1 MLNYFIIYL
10 EVVILMIYKIGNF
23 FSKLILK
30 NIYLFITL
38 GIIRWNL
45 YYFPHLEL
53 YGKYFEI
60 YLLPMAL
67 AYSAGNILEKNS
79 GGIVA
84 IISMSVSIYL
94 YPDSTINQGIAV
106 GVISGFLIKYLTI
119 LIKKYVYSGFQM
131 FLFNFLYPL
140 VALITG
146 GIFYFI
152 LKHTNYYLE
161 GISNFLI
168 GVVKNVYALII
179 LTPVL
184 EIGKVFF
191 FNNIINHGILSILGF
206 NDLNEKGKSLLFLL
220 ETNPGPGF
228 GVLLGLFLIKSRTS
242 QRVNLLSNIFVQ
254 VIGGI
259 HEIYFPY
266 ILKNLKL
273 LWAVFLGGLSGNL
286 IFYIFK
292 TGLIGIAS
300 PGSILNLILL
310 SKDRD
315 YIYILLG
322 FAVST
327 AVSFFTTYVILK
339 KPKVENLP
347 SKTKKELNDM
357 AIPDIQNIKKIV
369 FLCEAGMG
377 SSAIGANILKNI
389 FEKTKYRHI
398 DISNSYIGDALP
410 KVDLIV
416 THEKL
421 KKRVIEKY
429 PDISKLYLEDFLDKE
444 FYIEKFLKN
453 EYLEMQLNLSLKST
467 SKKEALKLLGKELE
481 NSGFAASG
489 YSDSLV
495 EREITCST
503 YIGNGIAIPHG
514 PHSSLNLIKKNGVV
528 IHHYPYGID
537 FENGEKVYILIG
549 ITIKNQNL
557 RLDYITNIIES
568 IENEELIE
576 NLILSDYE
584 EDFKNAFNGG
594 VYVK

>member
-1 MLNYFIIYL
+1 
-10 EVVILMIYKIGNF
+10 MIYKIGNF

-30 NIYLFITL
+30 NIYLFIAL
-38 GIIRWNL
+38 GIIRWSL
-45 YYFPHLEL
+45 YYFPNLEL
-53 YGKYFEI
+53 YGTYFEI

-84 IISMSVSIYL
+84 IISMSISMFL
-94 YPDSTINQGIAV
+94 YPDSTINQGIVV
-106 GVISGFLIKYLTI
+106 GVTSGFLIKYLNI
-119 LIKKYVYSGFQM
+119 FIKKYVYSGFQM

-140 VALITG
+140 IALITG
-146 GIFYFI
+146 GAFYFI

-161 GISNFLI
+161 TISKFLI
-168 GVVKNVYALII
+168 GVVQNIYGLII
-179 LTPVL
+179 LTPIL

-206 NDLNEKGKSLLFLL
+206 NDLTEKGKSLLFLL
-220 ETNPGPGF
+220 ETNPGPGL
-228 GVLLGLFLIKSRTS
+228 GVLLGLLLIRSRTS

-259 HEIYFPY
+259 HEVYFPY

-273 LWAVFLGGLSGNL
+273 LWAVSLGGLAGNL

-292 TGLIGIAS
+292 AGLMGVAS
-300 PGSILNLILL
+300 PGSILNLLLL

-322 FAVST
+322 FGVST
-327 AVSFFTTYVILK
+327 GVSFFITYIILK
-339 KPKVENLP
+339 KPKVETTSL
-347 SKTKKELNDM
+347 KVKKEVDD
-357 AIPDIQNIKKIV
+357 IPVPNVQNIKKIV
-369 FLCEAGMG
+369 FLCDAGMG
-377 SSAIGANILKNI
+377 SSAIGANMLKTI
-389 FEKTKYRHI
+389 FEKTKFKDI
-398 DISNSYIGDALP
+398 DITNSYIGDSLSE
-410 KVDLIV
+410 VNLII

-421 KKRVIEKY
+421 KNRVIQEY
-429 PDISKLYLEDFLDKE
+429 PNIPKLYLEDFLDKE
-444 FYIEKFLKN
+444 FYIDRFLKN
-453 EYLEMQLNLSLKST
+453 EYLEMRLKLSLKST
-467 SKKEALKLLGKELE
+467 SKSEALKALGEDLE
-481 NSGFAASG
+481 NFGFVMSG
-489 YSDSLV
+489 YKDSLI

-514 PHSSLNLIKKNGVV
+514 SHSSLNLICKNGVV

-557 RLDYITNIIES
+557 RLDYIANIINS
-568 IENEELIE
+568 IEDEELIE

-584 EDFKNAFNGG
+584 EDFIKAFNGG
-594 VYVK
+594 IYVK

>member
-1 MLNYFIIYL
+1 
-10 EVVILMIYKIGNF
+10 MIYKIGNF

-30 NIYLFITL
+30 NIYLFIAL
-38 GIIRWNL
+38 GIIRWSL
-45 YYFPHLEL
+45 YYFPNLEL
-53 YGKYFEI
+53 YGTYFEI

-67 AYSAGNILEKNS
+67 AYGAGNILEKNG

-84 IISMSVSIYL
+84 IISMSISMYL
-94 YPDSTINQGIAV
+94 YPSSTINQGIV
-106 GVISGFLIKYLTI
+106 IGVISGFLIKYLNI
-119 LIKKYVYSGFQM
+119 FIKKYVYSGFQM

-146 GIFYFI
+146 GVFYYI

-161 GISNFLI
+161 TISSFLI
-168 GVVKNVYALII
+168 EVVKNIYGLII
-179 LTPVL
+179 LTPIL

-206 NDLNEKGKSLLFLL
+206 NDLSEKGKSLFFLL
-220 ETNPGPGF
+220 ETNPGPGL
-228 GVLLGLFLIKSRTS
+228 GVLLGLLLIRSKTS

-259 HEIYFPY
+259 HEVYFPY

-273 LWAVFLGGLSGNL
+273 LWAVSLGGLAGNL

-292 TGLIGIAS
+292 TGLIGVAS

-310 SKDRD
+310 SKDSD

-322 FAVST
+322 FSVST
-327 AVSFFTTYVILK
+327 IVSFLVTYIILK
-339 KPKVENLP
+339 KPKVDTTSLKVKDEV
-347 SKTKKELNDM
+347 ND
-357 AIPDIQNIKKIV
+357 IPIPNIQNIKKIV
-369 FLCEAGMG
+369 FLCDAGMG
-377 SSAIGANILKNI
+377 SSAIGANMLKSI
-389 FEKTKYRHI
+389 FEKTKFKDV
-398 DISNSYIGDALP
+398 DITNSYIGDSLSE
-410 KVDLIV
+410 VDLII

-421 KKRVIEKY
+421 KNRVIQEY
-429 PDISKLYLEDFLDKE
+429 PNVSKLYLEDFLDKE
-444 FYIEKFLKN
+444 FYIDRFLKN
-453 EYLEMQLNLSLKST
+453 EYLEMKLKLSLKST
-467 SKKEALKLLGKELE
+467 SKTEALKTLGEDLE
-481 NSGFAASG
+481 NFGFVMSG
-489 YSDSLV
+489 YKESLV

-514 PHSSLNLIKKNGVV
+514 SHSSLNLIRKNGVV

-557 RLDYITNIIES
+557 RLDYIANIVNS
-568 IENEELIE
+568 IEDEELIE
-576 NLILSDYE
+576 NLILSDCE
-584 EDFKNAFNGG
+584 EDFIKAFNGG
-594 VYVK
+594 IYVK

>member
-1 MLNYFIIYL
+1 
-10 EVVILMIYKIGNF
+10 MIYKIGIF

-30 NIYLFITL
+30 NIYLFIAL
-38 GIIRWNL
+38 GIIRWSL
-45 YYFPHLEL
+45 YYFPNLEL
-53 YGKYFEI
+53 YGTYFEI

-67 AYSAGNILEKNS
+67 AYGAGNILEKNG

-84 IISMSVSIYL
+84 IISMSISMYL
-94 YPDSTINQGIAV
+94 YPSSTINQGIV
-106 GVISGFLIKYLTI
+106 IGVISGFLIKYLNI
-119 LIKKYVYSGFQM
+119 FIKKYVYSGFQM

-146 GIFYFI
+146 GVFYYI

-161 GISNFLI
+161 TISSFLI
-168 GVVKNVYALII
+168 EVVKNIYGLII
-179 LTPVL
+179 LTPIL

-206 NDLNEKGKSLLFLL
+206 NDLSEKGKSLFFLL
-220 ETNPGPGF
+220 ETNPGPGL
-228 GVLLGLFLIKSRTS
+228 GVLLGLLLIRSKTS

-259 HEIYFPY
+259 HEVYFPY

-273 LWAVFLGGLSGNL
+273 LWAVSLGGLAGNL

-292 TGLIGIAS
+292 TGLIGVAS

-310 SKDRD
+310 SKDSD

-322 FAVST
+322 FSVST
-327 AVSFFTTYVILK
+327 IVSFLVTYIILK
-339 KPKVENLP
+339 KPKVDTTSLKVKDEV
-347 SKTKKELNDM
+347 DD
-357 AIPDIQNIKKIV
+357 IPIPNIQNIKKIV
-369 FLCEAGMG
+369 FLCDAGMG
-377 SSAIGANILKNI
+377 SSAIGANMLKSI
-389 FEKTKYRHI
+389 FEKTKFKDV
-398 DISNSYIGDALP
+398 DITNSYIGDSLSE
-410 KVDLIV
+410 VDLII

-421 KKRVIEKY
+421 KNRVIQEY
-429 PDISKLYLEDFLDKE
+429 PNISKLYLEDFLDKE
-444 FYIEKFLKN
+444 FYIDRFLKN
-453 EYLEMQLNLSLKST
+453 EYLEMKLKLSLKST
-467 SKKEALKLLGKELE
+467 SKTEALKTLGEDLE
-481 NSGFAASG
+481 NFGFVMSG
-489 YSDSLV
+489 YKESLV

-514 PHSSLNLIKKNGVV
+514 SHSSLNLIRKNGVV

-557 RLDYITNIIES
+557 RLDYIANIVNS
-568 IENEELIE
+568 IEDEELIE
-576 NLILSDYE
+576 NLILSDCE
-584 EDFKNAFNGG
+584 EDFIKAFNGG
-594 VYVK
+594 IYVK